1 MGEEIARV
9 FKILSLRIRVL
20 SLTLGESVTLSV
32 YLKYESGGNT
42 IIDDKE
48 VIIEGDEYLG
58 WGTDDAYIIDLV
70 KIKLKSIFKIYV

>member
-32 YLKYESGGNT
+32 HLKYESKGNT
-42 IIDDKE
+42 IIDEKE

-58 WGTDDAYIIDLV
+58 WGTDDAYLIDLV
-70 KIKLKSIFKIYV
+70 KIKLKSIFKISA